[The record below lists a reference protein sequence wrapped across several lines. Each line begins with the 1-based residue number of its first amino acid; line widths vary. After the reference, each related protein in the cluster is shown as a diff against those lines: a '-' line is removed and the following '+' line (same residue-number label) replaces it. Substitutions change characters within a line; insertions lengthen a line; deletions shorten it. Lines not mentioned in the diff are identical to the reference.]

1 MKRWMWVVIVLLVV
15 AVGGY
20 FGFRALRDNR
30 AMGASEDF
38 QTEVVSTG
46 SLTATVGATGTVH
59 ADQSALLTFQTS
71 GKVGQVSVEL
81 GDQVSEGEVLAS
93 LSTSSLPSSIILAE
107 AEYVSAQ
114 RALDNLLNS
123 GQERAAAQLALAQAE
138 DALENTQYKYTVRQ
152 QGNRASENTIDAAE
166 ANLVLAEKEVDAA
179 KAAYDRLSGRPS
191 DDPARALALSN
202 LAAAR
207 NRRDSLQRNLNW
219 YLGFPDAVEQ
229 SLLEAELATAEARLE
244 DAQREWERVKDG
256 PDPDDIAAA
265 EARVEAARANM
276 GLATIEAPFG
286 GTITSVDVK
295 RGDQVTPGTIAF
307 GLADLSPLLVDVQLS
322 EIDVNRIETG
332 QPVELVF
339 DAIPDQTYDG
349 VVVEIGLVGNSVQ
362 GVVNFPV
369 TVELTETDDF
379 VRPGMT
385 AAVNIVVEQ
394 MEDVLRVPNRAVR
407 LRNGDRV
414 VYLLKGDSPE
424 PVSVVLGASSE
435 TYSEVLDGEIVGGDL
450 VILNPPLE
458 FDNNGPPPFVRGGQ

>member
-1 MKRWMWVVIVLLVV
+1 MWIVIILVVV

-20 FGFRALRDNR
+20 FGFRALQDGR
-30 AMGASEDF
+30 AAGASEDF
-38 QTEVVSTG
+38 QTELISTG
-46 SLTATVGATGTVH
+46 SLTATVGATGTVR
-59 ADQSALLTFQTS
+59 ADQSALLAFQTS
-71 GKVGQVSVEL
+71 GTVGQVAVKL
-81 GDQVSEGEVLAS
+81 GDQVSEGDTLAS
-93 LSTSSLPSSIILAE
+93 LVRSSLPSSIILAE

-114 RALDNLLNS
+114 RALDDLLNS
-123 GQERAAAQLALAQAE
+123 GQARAAAQLALAQAE
-138 DALENTQYKYTVRQ
+138 DALDSAQYKYTVRQ
-152 QGNRASENTIDAAE
+152 QGNRASDNTIDAAE

-207 NRRDSLQRNLNW
+207 SRRDSLQRNLNW
-219 YLGFPDAVEQ
+219 YLGFPDEVEQ
-229 SLLEAELATAEARLE
+229 GLLEAELATAEARLE

-276 GLATIEAPFG
+276 ELSTINAPFG
-286 GTITSVDVK
+286 GIITSVDVK
-295 RGDQVTPGTIAF
+295 RGDQVNPGTIAF
-307 GLADLSPLLVDVQLS
+307 GLADFSPLLVDVQLS
-322 EIDVNRIETG
+322 EIDVNRVKVG

-339 DAIPDQTYDG
+339 DAIPDQSYEG

-369 TVELTETDDF
+369 TVELLEPDES

-394 MEDVLRVPNRAVR
+394 IEDVLRVPNRAVR
-407 LRNGDRV
+407 LRDGDRV
-414 VYLLKGDSPE
+414 VYIQEGNGLM

-435 TYSEVLDGEIVGGDL
+435 TYSEVIAGDIKEGDR

-458 FDNNGPPPFVRGGQ
+458 FDSNGPPPFVRGGQ